1 MRFFLEMLILFA
13 AFEIIMLSQQ
23 EIEKAV
29 LGVLKNKKGYVT
41 LPYLAQVSGSAQEA
55 VQDYVDS
62 HPDKV
67 RKSNMESE
75 NGESLYTLNTAL
87 SGLADAWASFR
98 YVNSKK
104 F

>member
-1 MRFFLEMLILFA
+1 MQL
-13 AFEIIMLSQQ
+13 QQ
-23 EIEKAV
+23 ETENAI
-29 LGVLKNKKGYVT
+29 LGALKKTKGYAT
-41 LPYLAQVSGSAQEA
+41 LPYLAQVTGSAPEA

-67 RKSNMESE
+67 RKSSMESE

-98 YVNSKK
+98 YINSKK